1 MISNRHAL
9 SVESEALNLVS
20 PSALK
25 LKLLIDNSMVVPVHL
40 LRILPNGKQTNTDK
54 KQTLRNAKEK
64 PFELASR
71 QSLSPTWMMKP
82 MQLL

>member
-25 LKLLIDNSMVVPVHL
+25 LKLLINNSKVVPAHL
-40 LRILPNGKQTNTDK
+40 LRILVKGKQTNTDK

-64 PFELASR
+64 PFKLASR
-71 QSLSPTWMMKP
+71 QSLFPRG
-82 MQLL
+82 